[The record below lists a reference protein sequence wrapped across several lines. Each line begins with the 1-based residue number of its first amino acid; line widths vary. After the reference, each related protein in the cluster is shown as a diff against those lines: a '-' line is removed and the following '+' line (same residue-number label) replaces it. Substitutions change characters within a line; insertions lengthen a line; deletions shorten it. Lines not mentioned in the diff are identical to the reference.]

1 MRIAILG
8 DIHANLP
15 ALRAVM
21 DDAASIGCDAAW
33 SVGDVVGR
41 GPHPNEVVSELQRQ
55 GIPTVQGNWDE
66 AVAMERD
73 APGCVWEDPAAEAI
87 GLESLAWTVE
97 ALTDDKRSWLR
108 KLPATHR
115 FAIDGR
121 SVLLFHGTPLRQAEY
136 LWENRP
142 SRHFAR
148 IAEDEADD
156 LFAFGHTHE
165 SFHRSLMG
173 SHFVAVGSVG
183 CSPDPQPHARYSV
196 VYLTATDLVVGFRN
210 VGYDHVAVV
219 RDRRD
224 SGLDPSLLF
233 GPAPRPIA
241 RSASVGL
248 GVDLGQPGAAQAG

>member
-15 ALRAVM
+15 ALRAVL
-21 DDAASIGCDAAW
+21 DDAAAIGCDAVW

-55 GIPTVQGNWDE
+55 EILTVQGNWDE

-73 APGCVWEDPAAEAI
+73 APGCVWEDPASEQLGIA
-87 GLESLAWTVE
+87 SLQWTIE
-97 ALTDDKRSWLR
+97 ALTEEKRSWLR
-108 KLPATHR
+108 KLPMTHR
-115 FAIDGR
+115 FAVDGR
-121 SVLLFHGTPLRQAEY
+121 SVFLFHGTPLRQAEY

-148 IAEDEADD
+148 IAEDESDD
-156 LFAFGHTHE
+156 LFAFGHTHQ

-183 CSPDPQPHARYSV
+183 CSPDPVPHARYSV
-196 VYLTATDLVVGFRN
+196 VYLTAADLVVGFRN
-210 VGYDHVAVV
+210 VEYDHESVI
-219 RDRRD
+219 RDQRD

-233 GPAPRPIA
+233 GRAPRPVA

-248 GVDLGQPGAAQAG
+248 AGELLPADGAQAG